1 MQNGL
6 CGSMSMLAL
15 SLSLLWLMGIV
26 PTRGMKHGDPL
37 CPCLFLLCSEGL
49 NGLIQHAINDGKIQG
64 YSLCRGGP
72 KISHLFFV
80 DDSLQFCHAKLEKV
94 NTIQSILK
102 VYVKA
107 FGQQINTD
115 KTALFFGKSVSES
128 TKNFI
133 KDLLGVPKI
142 KRYEKY
148 LELLAV
154 VGKNRRASLNYIK
167 DRVWGKLQG
176 WNKKLLSQVGKEVL
190 LKPVVQAIPTFTMG
204 CFKLPLGLC
213 RDIEMLIRKF
223 WWG

>member
-6 CGSMSMLAL
+6 CGSMSVLAL
-15 SLSLLWLMGIV
+15 SLSLLWSMGIV

-37 CPCLFLLCSEGL
+37 CPCLFLLCFEGL
-49 NGLIQHAINDGKIQG
+49 NGLIQHAVNDGKIQG
-64 YSLCRGGP
+64 YSLCKGGP

-107 FGQQINTD
+107 FGQQINTN
-115 KTALFFGKSVSES
+115 KTALFFGKSISES

-148 LELLAV
+148 LGLLAV

-167 DRVWGKLQG
+167 NRVWGKLQG
-176 WNKKLLSQVGKEVL
+176 WNEKLLSQVGKEVL
-190 LKPVVQAIPTFTMG
+190 LKPVVQAISTFTMG